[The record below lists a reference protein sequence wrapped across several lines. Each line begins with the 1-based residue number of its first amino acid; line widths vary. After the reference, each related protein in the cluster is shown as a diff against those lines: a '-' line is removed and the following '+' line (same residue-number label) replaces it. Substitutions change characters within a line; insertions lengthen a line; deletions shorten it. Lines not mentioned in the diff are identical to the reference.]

1 MTGDGETNVL
11 LAAAR
16 WIEALLLGPL
26 ATSVA
31 VIAVASVGLL
41 MLTGR
46 VNVRRGLTVILG
58 CFILFGAGAI
68 AQGLRGGV
76 AMVASDVPTP
86 PLPPQEPQALQP
98 ILAAPAQP
106 QPLADPYAGAALRR

>member
-1 MTGDGETNVL
+1 MTGDGDTNAL
-11 LAAAR
+11 LAAGR

-68 AQGLRGGV
+68 AQGLCGGV
-76 AMVASDVPTP
+76 AMVVSDVSITAMSPSMRDSPPAITSSASPTP
-86 PLPPQEPQALQP
+86 PD
-98 ILAAPAQP
+98 
-106 QPLADPYAGAALRR
+106 DPYAGAALRR

>member
-11 LAAAR
+11 LAAVR

-31 VIAVASVGLL
+31 VIAVASIGLL
-41 MLTGR
+41 MLAGR

-76 AMVASDVPTP
+76 AMVGGDVPTIDVSAP
-86 PLPPQEPQALQP
+86 SSDLPTTLPASLANPTPQ
-98 ILAAPAQP
+98 
-106 QPLADPYAGAALRR
+106 ADPYAGAALRR

>member
-1 MTGDGETNVL
+1 MTRGDEANAL

-46 VNVRRGLTVILG
+46 VNVRRGLTAIVG
-58 CFILFGAGAI
+58 SFILFGAGAI

-76 AMVASDVPTP
+76 TTVAGDAPVVPLPQSTSDLLPAIASSADPTP
-86 PLPPQEPQALQP
+86 SR
-98 ILAAPAQP
+98 
-106 QPLADPYAGAALRR
+106 DPYAGAALRR

>member
-1 MTGDGETNVL
+1 MTGDGETNAL

-16 WIEALLLGPL
+16 WIEALLFGPL

-31 VIAVASVGLL
+31 VVAVASVGLL
-41 MLTGR
+41 MLSGR

-76 AMVASDVPTP
+76 AMASEGAVQPAPPPSSAPTSPERLTIP
-86 PLPPQEPQALQP
+86 PTDPPP
-98 ILAAPAQP
+98 
-106 QPLADPYAGAALRR
+106 ADPYAGASLRR

>member
-1 MTGDGETNVL
+1 MTGGDENVL

-16 WIEALLLGPL
+16 WIESLLLGPL

-31 VIAVASVGLL
+31 VIAVAWVGLL

-68 AQGLRGGV
+68 AHGLRGG
-76 AMVASDVPTP
+76 ATMVAADLPAVAGAASPPVLSATLTASPAGTTP
-86 PLPPQEPQALQP
+86 Q
-98 ILAAPAQP
+98 
-106 QPLADPYAGAALRR
+106 ADPYAGAALRR

>member
-1 MTGDGETNVL
+1 MTSGDETNVL

-26 ATSVA
+26 ATSVT

-76 AMVASDVPTP
+76 AMVASDSPTP
-86 PLPPQEPQALQP
+86 PLPPQEPRTLEPLLVAP
-98 ILAAPAQP
+98 APAQP
-106 QPLADPYAGAALRR
+106 PSDPYAGAALRR

>member
-1 MTGDGETNVL
+1 MTGGDEANVL

-31 VIAVASVGLL
+31 VISIASVGLL
-41 MLTGR
+41 MLSGR
-46 VNVRRGLTVILG
+46 VNVRRGLTAIVG

-68 AQGLRGGV
+68 AEGLRGGV
-76 AMVASDVPTP
+76 AMVAGDAPAPS
-86 PLPPQEPQALQP
+86 LSLQEPQTLEP
-98 ILAAPAQP
+98 LLAAPAPVQTTS
-106 QPLADPYAGAALRR
+106 DPYAGAALRR

>member
-1 MTGDGETNVL
+1 MTDGGETNAL
-11 LAAAR
+11 LAAVR

-41 MLTGR
+41 MLNGR

-58 CFILFGAGAI
+58 CFILFGAGTI

-76 AMVASDVPTP
+76 AIASEKANPPVPTP
-86 PLPPQEPQALQP
+86 SSASTSSERLSIPPMDPP
-98 ILAAPAQP
+98 P
-106 QPLADPYAGAALRR
+106 ADPYAGASLRR

>member
-1 MTGDGETNVL
+1 MTGDGQTNVL

-31 VIAVASVGLL
+31 VIAIAAVGLL

-46 VNVRRGLTVILG
+46 VNVRRGLTVIVG
-58 CFILFGAGAI
+58 CFILFGAGTI

-76 AMVASDVPTP
+76 ALATGDATDPAPSPPQSDLPTALADFEVGPTP
-86 PLPPQEPQALQP
+86 S
-98 ILAAPAQP
+98 
-106 QPLADPYAGAALRR
+106 ADPYAGAALRR

>member
-1 MTGDGETNVL
+1 MTGDGDTNVL

-41 MLTGR
+41 MLSGR

-58 CFILFGAGAI
+58 CFILFGARAI

-76 AMVASDVPTP
+76 ALVANDVPAP
-86 PLPPQEPQALQP
+86 PFPPQEPQRREPLVG
-98 ILAAPAQP
+98 APAQP
-106 QPLADPYAGAALRR
+106 QPTSDPYAGAALRR

>member
-1 MTGDGETNVL
+1 MTGGDETNVL

-26 ATSVA
+26 ATS
-31 VIAVASVGLL
+31 IAVVCVASIGLL

-46 VNVRRGLTVILG
+46 VNVRRGLTVIMG

-76 AMVASDVPTP
+76 VIASEKANPPVPTP
-86 PLPPQEPQALQP
+86 SSASTSSERLSIPPMDPP
-98 ILAAPAQP
+98 P
-106 QPLADPYAGAALRR
+106 ADPYAGASLRR

>member
-1 MTGDGETNVL
+1 MTGDGQTNVL

-16 WIEALLLGPL
+16 WVEALLLGPL

-31 VIAVASVGLL
+31 VIAIASVGLL

-76 AMVASDVPTP
+76 ALVASDVPAP
-86 PLPPQEPQALQP
+86 PLPAQEPQALEP
-98 ILAAPAQP
+98 LLAAPAPAQSP
-106 QPLADPYAGAALRR
+106 SDPYAGAALRR

>member
-1 MTGDGETNVL
+1 MIGDGQTNVL

-26 ATSVA
+26 ASSVA

-46 VNVRRGLTVILG
+46 VNVRRGLTMILG

-76 AMVASDVPTP
+76 ALVASDVPA
-86 PLPPQEPQALQP
+86 PLPPQEPQTLEPLLVAP
-98 ILAAPAQP
+98 APAQP
-106 QPLADPYAGAALRR
+106 PSDPYAGAALRR